1 MATFPDAP
9 ARKLSPVTE
18 LITSNSLH
26 ALVLPAVDA
35 DAEPD
40 GSTKKNTVFKGSEDI
55 IAQSRRL
62 EPLRPLDGSVQS
74 SAMGASSQ
82 STEPRSQIPRFASP
96 SRNQRSLIP
105 IRKLLGDFI
114 SPATASSTM
123 FSSFKVPSPGGL
135 LPPPRPVYAS
145 KPKLFKNISLPSS
158 PSPCNAVSD
167 DTRRRYGEGY
177 CPHNKQAK
185 RNKEQETEDKETAE
199 KATNEKEMRDSRI
212 EKTLKDKK
220 ATIKFGDWQAQGQ
233 SDPTSEMN
241 PTVNMAGIG
250 ASEKAVRQRAISRS
264 NSLYVNPPKLI
275 LQSPARRF
283 SLDINSRRSAAPS
296 PGLLHPTIHDLPIL
310 IDDMK
315 FDTKSVEKDPSAQH
329 SNSLPVQEVNTS
341 HPACPGSIP
350 GSVQSHPSRS
360 SSTKSSGDTK
370 NAVTLT
376 RVSSILSSIFGNNNS
391 GNSPNSRDSKKERL
405 ASRRLPKKARKQGNS
420 SAKSS
425 QGSTPCQSPGL
436 RSPFTLLGELT
447 AEESTEEITEPIQ
460 VFRTSGIFGIRD
472 DGSEVYGAQEHEQA
486 HPFSSTDYKNIPE
499 RAGSPHTQSDG
510 VRRILYVENHVEEQD
525 NKYENS
531 GQEKAEEVSQTSD
544 GPESPVQRQV
554 VEDDAT
560 VNPSQQTLKIDN
572 MLGSGQ
578 DASCSP
584 SVARQASLSGSSS
597 SENDYDG
604 SFSLQHVLVTNGP
617 DEHCS
622 ANHITPDTVEEYIQT
637 SLQPSPAL
645 SPHPS
650 SATAAFQSPASV
662 QPHPIDISP
671 FRSSI
676 SAQDNISLVIASHLL
691 ATQAEALLR
700 YSSAI
705 KDTGEAMH
713 KLAQESLEWGGVL
726 MRIAGK
732 VEKSGTTSQEE
743 DNNVQ
748 DLPHNGTAS
757 MFDGPRRSASVYNH
771 RNLSNKEVRDDH
783 NRADGL
789 STRPSGNDPSQ
800 DRKHKGMSLPTS
812 MLSQLNELGAL
823 GLMSVHEAEETWRKA
838 TDHLV
843 EVMKKE
849 KDAEERQGVSVID
862 RQASATNGWSARTT
876 TDSSAIASSYP
887 DNPYDITYQQ
897 NPFYGHHVG
906 PDATLRPQR
915 TNTITEYPF
924 IHGYAAPENWS
935 AAPAAPTVPQIINL
949 RYTNEQLQLRS
960 PSNPAPI
967 SHELPSDIEC
977 TEAINKQSG
986 SKIAAATDTAV
997 SRGSMMGKSVA
1008 SSKIKGRKLRKVQ
1021 EQGSGFT
1028 EESTLGKKRWWS
1040 KRSSIIA

>member
-9 ARKLSPVTE
+9 ARKLSPITE

-26 ALVLPAVDA
+26 SLVLSAIDA
-35 DAEPD
+35 DADQNGGKEK
-40 GSTKKNTVFKGSEDI
+40 SIVFKGTEDI
-55 IAQSRRL
+55 IAQSPRL
-62 EPLRPLDGSVQS
+62 EPLMPLDSSVQS
-74 SAMGASSQ
+74 SAISISSQ
-82 STEPRSQIPRFASP
+82 STEPRSRIPRFASP
-96 SRNQRSLIP
+96 SSNQRALIP

-114 SPATASSTM
+114 SPATASSTV
-123 FSSFKVPSPGGL
+123 FSSFKGPSPGGL

-158 PSPCNAVSD
+158 PSPCNAVND
-167 DTRRRYGEGY
+167 DARRRYVEGY
-177 CPHNKQAK
+177 CPHNRQAK
-185 RNKEQETEDKETAE
+185 GNQEQETEDKEAAE
-199 KATNEKEMRDSRI
+199 KVTKEKEMRDRRI

-220 ATIKFGDWQAQGQ
+220 ATIKFGDQQAQGQ

-250 ASEKAVRQRAISRS
+250 ASEKA
-264 NSLYVNPPKLI
+264 
-275 LQSPARRF
+275 
-283 SLDINSRRSAAPS
+283 DINSRRSAAPS

-315 FDTKSVEKDPSAQH
+315 FDTKSVEKDPSAQ
-329 SNSLPVQEVNTS
+329 
-341 HPACPGSIP
+341 
-350 GSVQSHPSRS
+350 SHPSRS

-370 NAVTLT
+370 NAVTLI

-405 ASRRLPKKARKQGNS
+405 ASRRLPKRVQRQGNS
-420 SAKSS
+420 SAKPS

-436 RSPFTLLGELT
+436 RSPFTLLGGLT
-447 AEESTEEITEPIQ
+447 AEESTDEITEPVQ

-472 DGSEVYGAQEHEQA
+472 DGSELYGAQEHEQA
-486 HPFSSTDYKNIPE
+486 HPFGSTDYKRIPE

-531 GQEKAEEVSQTSD
+531 GQEKAEEVSHSSG

-560 VNPSQQTLKIDN
+560 VNQSQQTLKIDN
-572 MLGSGQ
+572 MLGSGH

-584 SVARQASLSGSSS
+584 SVARQASSSGSSS

-604 SFSLQHVLVTNGP
+604 SFSLQYVLVTNGP

-622 ANHITPDTVEEYIQT
+622 AKNITPDTVEERIQT
-637 SLQPSPAL
+637 SLQPSPSL
-645 SPHPS
+645 SPHTS
-650 SATAAFQSPASV
+650 SDTAAFQSPGSV

-671 FRSSI
+671 LRSSI
-676 SAQDNISLVIASHLL
+676 SAQDNIALVIANHLL

-700 YSSAI
+700 YSSTI

-726 MRIAGK
+726 MRIAGR
-732 VEKSGTTSQEE
+732 VEKSGTTSREE
-743 DNNVQ
+743 DNNFK
-748 DLPHNGTAS
+748 DLPHNETAS
-757 MFDGPRRSASVYNH
+757 MLDGPRRSASVYTH

-783 NRADGL
+783 MRADGF
-789 STRPSGNDPSQ
+789 STRLNGNDPSQ

-838 TDHLV
+838 TDRLA
-843 EVMKKE
+843 EVMNKD
-849 KDAEERQGVSVID
+849 KDAEERQEASVAD
-862 RQASATNGWSARTT
+862 RQAAATNGWSASTT
-876 TDSSAIASSYP
+876 TDSVGERPERSSAIASSYP
-887 DNPYDITYQQ
+887 DIPYDITHQQ
-897 NPFYGHHVG
+897 NPFYGHDVD
-906 PDATLRPQR
+906 PDATLGQQR
-915 TNTITEYPF
+915 ANTFTEYPS
-924 IHGYAAPENWS
+924 IHGYASPENWS
-935 AAPAAPTVPQIINL
+935 AAPAAPTVPQVINP

-967 SHELPSDIEC
+967 SHELPNDMEC
-977 TEAINKQSG
+977 TEAINKQSR
-986 SKIAAATDTAV
+986 SNITAATDTAV
-997 SRGSMMGKSVA
+997 SRGSMMGKSVD
-1008 SSKIKGRKLRKVQ
+1008 SSKIKGRKLRKVR
-1021 EQGSGFT
+1021 EQSGFT
-1028 EESTLGKKRWWS
+1028 EESTLGKKHWWS